1 MAVTSVTDGC
11 RIQPYVHH
19 AKQRFSEEGPMR
31 NAHTAERWSQP
42 PIVRNLVVTLA
53 LALVWMVAVAATN

>member
-1 MAVTSVTDGC
+1 
-11 RIQPYVHH
+11 
-19 AKQRFSEEGPMR
+19 MR

-42 PIVRNLVVTLA
+42 PILRNLVVTLA